1 MGELWLALLSIDL
14 VHDELSKMKNETAN
28 STATATCNGATM
40 ELPLEAKLG
49 LQGGEGGAEGE
60 EDRANFSLST
70 ERYVTALS
78 TDLNLMLRKRR

>member
-1 MGELWLALLSIDL
+1 
-14 VHDELSKMKNETAN
+14 
-28 STATATCNGATM
+28 M

-49 LQGGEGGAEGE
+49 LRGGKGEAEGE

>member
-1 MGELWLALLSIDL
+1 
-14 VHDELSKMKNETAN
+14 
-28 STATATCNGATM
+28 M

-49 LQGGEGGAEGE
+49 LQGGEEEAEGE
-60 EDRANFSLST
+60 GGGRQRHTRRANFSLST